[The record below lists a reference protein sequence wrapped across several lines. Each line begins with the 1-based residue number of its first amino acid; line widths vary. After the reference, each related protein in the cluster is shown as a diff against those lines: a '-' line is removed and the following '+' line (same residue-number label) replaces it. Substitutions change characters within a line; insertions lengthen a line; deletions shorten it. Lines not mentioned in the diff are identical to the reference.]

1 MAAKKSTSTASKSS
15 KSTSTKSTTPKPSTV
30 TREDQA
36 KDISKLSG
44 NADLAVHREDVDA
57 VDVKAGKITIDLAEL
72 SKLHPNARQARLLS
86 LSKTLGR
93 FDQDPD
99 RILATL
105 DPAGRYDREPVPQR
119 NREARAN
126 QGELV
131 SGKLSDP
138 VPVLS

>member
-1 MAAKKSTSTASKSS
+1 MAAKKSSTSKSSTS
-15 KSTSTKSTTPKPSTV
+15 KSTSTSSKPSTV

-44 NADLAVHREDVDA
+44 NADLAVHRTDVDA

-119 NREARAN
+119 NRNERAN